1 MKNNGYKKLIT
12 ESIKEAVNDWI
23 EDLKVKHKELLLT
36 KQWKIIFPKGF
47 QSGHNVLPVIT
58 SSKNGKHLIAEVQFI
73 LPDNLELDMV
83 GLQLVL
89 KNEPYILSEKEKK
102 IDTGPVPV
110 PLDESIDVLNDMVIG
125 LNSFLQNL
133 NFSMPAIAMPTS
145 SGPTSA
151 GPTSAGPT
159 SAGPTTF
166 FSNPLNI
173 KKDQSQLKI
182 NPLSNVNGNN
192 NFVHNNYLNGSGNTS
207 TIDNIKKQMIN
218 SNYLPEWIKTIE
230 SKDVWD
236 QLLTKLAEA
245 FYHYQQQMGKA
256 VDLKDFFEKY
266 TEHLLN
272 QGKLYNYCKY
282 KSKPVKL
289 DANGHCTENYCSKKP
304 YNSACPLATLK
315 FGAPS

>member
-1 MKNNGYKKLIT
+1 MKKNGYKKLIT

-36 KQWKIIFPKGF
+36 KQWKVLFPKGF
-47 QSGHNVLPVIT
+47 QSGHNVLPVVT
-58 SSKNGKHLIAEVQFI
+58 SSKKGKHLVAEVQFV

-89 KNEPYILSEKEKK
+89 KNEPYIPSEKDKK
-102 IDTGPVPV
+102 IATGPV
-110 PLDESIDVLNDMVIG
+110 PLDESIDVLNDMITG

-133 NFSMPAIAMPTS
+133 NFSMPAA
-145 SGPTSA
+145 
-151 GPTSAGPT
+151 
-159 SAGPTTF
+159 TTTVPHSLF
-166 FSNPLNI
+166 NQPINI

-182 NPLSNVNGNN
+182 NPLGSVNNNQNYIHYDSINSTGNN
-192 NFVHNNYLNGSGNTS
+192 SI
-207 TIDNIKKQMIN
+207 IDSIKKQMVN
-218 SNYLPEWIKTIE
+218 SNYLPDWIKTIE
-230 SKDVWD
+230 SKDAWD

-256 VDLKDFFEKY
+256 VDLKEFFEKY
-266 TEHLLN
+266 SEHLLN
-272 QGKLYNYCKY
+272 QGKLYHYCKY

-289 DANGHCTENYCSKKP
+289 DVNSHCTENYCSKKP

-315 FGAPS
+315 FGTSP

>member
-89 KNEPYILSEKEKK
+89 KNEPYIPSEKEKK
-102 IDTGPVPV
+102 IDTGPA
-110 PLDESIDVLNDMVIG
+110 PLDESIDVLNDMIIG

-145 SGPTSA
+145 SA
-151 GPTSAGPT
+151 
-159 SAGPTTF
+159 PTTF
-166 FSNPLNI
+166 FSNPLNV
-173 KKDQSQLKI
+173 KKDHSQLKI
-182 NPLSNVNGNN
+182 NPLGSVNNNQNYIHYDSINSTGNN
-192 NFVHNNYLNGSGNTS
+192 SI
-207 TIDNIKKQMIN
+207 IDNIKKQMIN

-236 QLLTKLAEA
+236 QLLNKLAEA
-245 FYHYQQQMGKA
+245 FYHYQQQVGKA
-256 VDLKDFFEKY
+256 VELKDFFEKY

-289 DANGHCTENYCSKKP
+289 DANRHCTENYCSKKP
-304 YNSACPLATLK
+304 YNSECPMTTLK